1 MKMKVNDLVTR
12 NKYNNDIIFR
22 IIDIKENKA
31 VLKGEVVRLIAD
43 SIISDLRLFSFEEK
57 KTLTLPKIKEE
68 KEVIKGTI
76 LHIDGDEYY
85 LKKAIDAYSKYNME
99 AIGYYIKENEIP
111 YKIEGLLKKHRPDI
125 VVITGHDAYYPNKNK
140 EDINAYKN
148 SVYYVEAVRKCREFN
163 SNKDDL
169 IIVAGACQSFYELLI
184 KEGANF
190 ASSPTRSNIHLLDP
204 IIVASFISNYRIN
217 DKLDIEYILSNT
229 ISKSLGGIE
238 SRGKARKL
246 FVGGK

>member
-1 MKMKVNDLVTR
+1 MKINDLVTR
-12 NKYNNDIIFR
+12 NKYDNDIIFR

-31 VLKGEVVRLIAD
+31 ILKGEVVRLIAD
-43 SIISDLRLFSFEEK
+43 AILSDLRLVSLEEK

-68 KEVIKGTI
+68 HNLLKGKI

-85 LKKAIDAYSKYNME
+85 LKKAMDAYSKYNIE
-99 AIGYYIKENEIP
+99 AIGYYIKESEIP
-111 YKIEGLLKKHRPDI
+111 YKIEALLRKHRPDI

-140 EDINAYKN
+140 EDISAYKN
-148 SVYYVEAVRKCREFN
+148 SIYYIEAVKKCREFN
-163 SNKDDL
+163 PNKDDL
-169 IIVAGACQSFYELLI
+169 IIISGACQSYYEMLI
-184 KEGANF
+184 KEGSNF

-204 IIVASFISNYRIN
+204 IIVASFIANYRISE
-217 DKLDIEYILSNT
+217 KIDIEYILSNT

-238 SRGKARKL
+238 SIGKARKL